1 MKLRISLLLV
11 LAVLINSQF
20 MLAQAKEGKSPEQ
33 VKAEVLKRGTG
44 EKAKVKVK
52 LRNGSEV
59 RGYISQ
65 AGNDSFDIRAKSG
78 ETATIAYADV
88 ASVHKPGMST
98 GAKIGI
104 AAGVAAF
111 LIAAGIASAMASL
124 GP

>member
-1 MKLRISLLLV
+1 MKLKISFLFV
-11 LAVLINSQF
+11 LAALINSQF
-20 MLAQAKEGKSPEQ
+20 VLAQATGGKSPEQ

-52 LRNGSEV
+52 VRNGPEV
-59 RGYISQ
+59 RGYISKAEQ
-65 AGNDSFDIRAKSG
+65 DSFDVHQKSG
-78 ETATIAYADV
+78 EITTIAYADV

-104 AAGVAAF
+104 AAGVAALLF
-111 LIAAGIASAMASL
+111 AAAVASAMASL

>member
-1 MKLRISLLLV
+1 MKLRISLIV

-20 MLAQAKEGKSPEQ
+20 MLAQAKGGKSPEQ

-59 RGYISQ
+59 RGYISKADQ
-65 AGNDSFDIRAKSG
+65 DTFDIRGKNG
-78 ETATIAYADV
+78 ENVTLAYANV
-88 ASVHKPGMST
+88 LSVRKPGMST
-98 GAKIGI
+98 GVKIGI
-104 AAGVAAF
+104 AAGVAA
-111 LIAAGIASAMASL
+111 LVIAAAAASAMASL